1 MGPPPKDGILN
12 AGAFKSL
19 LPPSCY
25 HPTIAGGMR
34 IGFFTDTHLGATLY
48 RGGRGWRTKEKDIA
62 SVRKGDIYESFKA
75 ALDLFLEEKPDIVA
89 HLGDLL
95 EGRASATIFNDL
107 NTAINGL
114 KTLLDAGIKVIL
126 LEGNHDFRRYADR
139 KNQPFTVIETALKPY
154 TNRGDLVIV
163 RAEEYRI
170 IDGWA
175 RVPIVAVGYY
185 DEGDNFVS
193 LSNTLRKAAEEL
205 NGRKAL
211 LLTHQTIGDVWGIP
225 EFYRIEDIPDNFV
238 YIFNG
243 HIHKRKLVVRPP
255 RIFVNPGS
263 VEYQDM
269 GEAWDVFE
277 LLRIYEDLEGTY
289 GRKKALE
296 MFKRAVMKGVVFLD
310 LDAPQLRNL
319 MDPEDAN
326 IKGDDIPVYYW
337 NSSRRP
343 VFYHPLPTSRPF
355 LKARVREGEEDTFN
369 EAIDKL
375 LDVFKA
381 LGVKAP
387 VLSLEAEMG
396 EETFARFQARLIDLL
411 EGDELAALRILYEA
425 LLEREEV
432 SQEFEEG
439 DRYALFGEYGHVLR
453 MIDEKVRRLIDLE
466 GELKEIK
473 GKKAKGEKEREITSL
488 TEKIKEEILSAFEK
502 EVGDA

>member
-1 MGPPPKDGILN
+1 MGPPPKGGILN

-48 RGGRGWRTKEKDIA
+48 RGGRGWRTEEKDIA
-62 SVRKGDIYESFKA
+62 SVRKGDVYESFRA

-126 LEGNHDFRRYADR
+126 LEGNHDFRRYADGE
-139 KNQPFTVIETALKPY
+139 NQPFTVIETALKPY
-154 TNRGDLVIV
+154 TDRGDLVIV
-163 RAEEYRI
+163 RAGEYRI

-175 RVPIVAVGYY
+175 RVPIVAIGYY

-211 LLTHQTIGDVWGIP
+211 LLTHQTIGDIWGIP
-225 EFYRIEDIPDNFV
+225 QFYRIEDIPDNFV

-289 GRKKALE
+289 GRKKVLE

-326 IKGDDIPVYYW
+326 VKGDDIPVYYW

-387 VLSLEAEMG
+387 VLSLEAEIG
-396 EETFARFQARLIDLL
+396 EETFARFQARLI
-411 EGDELAALRILYEA
+411 G
-425 LLEREEV
+425 LLEREAVMALRVLYGVPTEAR
-432 SQEFEEG
+432 EREESREEE
-439 DRYALFGEYGHVLR
+439 DRYAIFGKYAPLLR
-453 MIDEKVRRLIDLE
+453 RVDRYLGEILELEARRE
-466 GELKEIK
+466 EAKRGSK
-473 GKKAKGEKEREITSL
+473 GRL
-488 TEKIKEEILSAFEK
+488 NEEIARLTDEVKAMLLSALREGFH
-502 EVGDA
+502 A

>member
-1 MGPPPKDGILN
+1 MHHFPPYL
-12 AGAFKSL
+12 
-19 LPPSCY
+19 SCY

-48 RGGRGWRTKEKDIA
+48 RGGRGWRTEEKDIA
-62 SVRKGDIYESFKA
+62 SVRKGDVYESFRA

-126 LEGNHDFRRYADR
+126 LEGNHDFRRYADGE
-139 KNQPFTVIETALKPY
+139 NQPFTVIETALKPY
-154 TNRGDLVIV
+154 TDRGDLVIV
-163 RAEEYRI
+163 RAGEYRI

-175 RVPIVAVGYY
+175 RVPIVAVGYH
-185 DEGDNFVS
+185 DEGDDFRR
-193 LSNTLRKAAEEL
+193 LSATFHGAAEEL
-205 NGRKAL
+205 NGRKAI

-238 YIFNG
+238 YVFNG

-289 GRKKALE
+289 GRKKVLE

-326 IKGDDIPVYYW
+326 VKGDDIPVYYW

-355 LKARVREGEEDTFN
+355 LKATVKEGEFGRFREDFGTL
-369 EAIDKL
+369 ISILKGMDT
-375 LDVFKA
+375 
-381 LGVKAP
+381 KAP
-387 VLSLEAEMG
+387 VLAVDVLSGGDGFSEIQSHLLSALEKE
-396 EETFARFQARLIDLL
+396 D
-411 EGDELAALRILYEA
+411 LAALRITHRFEVNV
-425 LLEREEV
+425 RENG
-432 SQEFEEG
+432 EEDG
-439 DRYALFGEYGHVLR
+439 GIDQYAVFGEYAP
-453 MIDEKVRRLIDLE
+453 IVRGVGDRI
-466 GELKEIK
+466 
-473 GKKAKGEKEREITSL
+473 
-488 TEKIKEEILSAFEK
+488 EEILDLKVRKEEARRGEK
-502 EVGDA
+502 RRIEERIEALKREVRERIISELYNITGRVRDAQESLSE